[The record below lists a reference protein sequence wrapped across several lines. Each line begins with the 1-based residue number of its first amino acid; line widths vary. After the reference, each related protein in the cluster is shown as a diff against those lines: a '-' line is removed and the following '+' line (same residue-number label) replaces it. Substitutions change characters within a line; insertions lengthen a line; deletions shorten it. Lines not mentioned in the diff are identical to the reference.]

1 MQKEGYLLECP
12 HGSGRFG
19 KMKNRYFTIDEARE
33 LLPQIQAM
41 IVKANKELDA
51 KSTRLQE
58 LNRLYLKAEQALD
71 ECQIPEDDDDANLDE
86 FRQQRANFEHAISAL
101 SSEQSEFIRCL
112 ESWVDKISAH
122 GVILR
127 KIKEGL
133 IDFPARNGEFKYFL
147 CWQLGEQDITHWH
160 LADDGFIGRK
170 ALVTLSEYC

>member
-1 MQKEGYLLECP
+1 
-12 HGSGRFG
+12 
-19 KMKNRYFTIDEARE
+19 MKQRYFTIDEARE
-33 LLPQIQAM
+33 LLPQIQAL
-41 IVKANKELDA
+41 IVKANKDLDE
-51 KSTRLQE
+51 KSLRLHE
-58 LNRLYLKAEQALD
+58 LNKRYLKAELALD
-71 ECQIPEDDDDANLDE
+71 ECQIPDDDDDE
-86 FRQQRANFEHAISAL
+86 NMDRFRQQRANFELAISEL
-101 SSEQSEFIRCL
+101 SREQGEFIRSL
-112 ESWVDKISAH
+112 EAWVDKISSH